1 MSRSGRLRPRLAFV
15 TILAHPTEPG
25 DPPPRPCALNLGDTR
40 AQSGTLGCNR
50 SRSGLPRPRARLALA
65 PHLAELRTVMLR
77 GPLPPH
83 GGGVRGPKRDQAG
96 ERSREHRNFP
106 AYRSWGLP
114 APLHPRRVLG
124 PKEVLATLLC
134 TPRLHVVPCL
144 GPSCPRPSDSSCLKS
159 LALQPQFPLL
169 DFLGYRVQ

>member
-25 DPPPRPCALNLGDTR
+25 DPPRLCALNLGDTR
-40 AQSGTLGCNR
+40 ARSGTLGCNR

-65 PHLAELRTVMLR
+65 PHLAELGTVMLR
-77 GPLPPH
+77 GPLPHTGAESADRRGIRRGRGAGNTETFPLAAP
-83 GGGVRGPKRDQAG
+83 GGC
-96 ERSREHRNFP
+96 
-106 AYRSWGLP
+106 
-114 APLHPRRVLG
+114 LHPRRVLG

-144 GPSCPRPSDSSCLKS
+144 GPRCPRPSRPSGSSCLKS